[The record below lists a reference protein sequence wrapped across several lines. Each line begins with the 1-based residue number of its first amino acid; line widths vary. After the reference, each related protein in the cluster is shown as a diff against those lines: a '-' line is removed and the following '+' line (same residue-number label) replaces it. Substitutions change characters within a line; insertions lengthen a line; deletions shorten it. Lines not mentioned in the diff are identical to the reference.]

1 MGEAGMKR
9 ALVLALGLIAAACV
23 QQPQTNR
30 QLEQI
35 GRDYQ
40 RQSAEEQ
47 RETRANEQDTCGLAQ
62 HQDLIGKSQ
71 SEFQTPSNARII
83 CMGCMAT
90 MDFNASRLTI
100 QMGPD
105 HKVASLRCG

>member
-1 MGEAGMKR
+1 MKP
-9 ALVLALGLIAAACV
+9 ALVLALGLMAAACV

-40 RQSAEEQ
+40 RQAAEEQ
-47 RETRANEQDTCGLAQ
+47 REQREQRTGAQDTCGMAE
-62 HQDLIGKSQ
+62 HQNLIGKTQ
-71 SEFQTPSNARII
+71 SEFEAPANSRVI

-90 MDFNASRLTI
+90 MDFNATRLTI
-100 QMGPD
+100 QLGPGGA
-105 HKVASLRCG
+105 VASMRCG